1 MGLEF
6 FVPKN
11 PALPCASSGG
21 FLTTSQNLDKTNVPI
36 QENVQMGKS
45 MEIWTEG
52 QTLIHR
58 TLSIIVGGSI
68 KTAAMLGPATLNR
81 LV

>member
-36 QENVQMGKS
+36 PRKCPD
-45 MEIWTEG
+45 G
-52 QTLIHR
+52 QKYGNMDRR
-58 TLSIIVGGSI
+58 TDVNS
-68 KTAAMLGPATLNR
+68 
-81 LV
+81 